1 MRCCYTHTQ
10 PLGVATAGIDSASLF
25 VCGRYQVLR
34 AKIWSL
40 QSASV
45 SLHLRVAE
53 GAIVASLPQSAPA
66 SVHTPTTYTPTSH
79 THKNGPQDTR
89 SHRSSTPTHTL
100 AANDSPMFLM
110 ERSKPHPGGR
120 IGSIHTPESAPRH
133 THTHQDKTRQYI
145 HAAGILLKSI

>member
-1 MRCCYTHTQ
+1 MRCCYTHTHSLSVW
-10 PLGVATAGIDSASLF
+10 PRPELIPPPLF

-133 THTHQDKTRQYI
+133 THTHQDSYSKCTNFIQTQRTT
-145 HAAGILLKSI
+145 